1 MQYDQLYTNVYRVC
15 LHQRRRQKGGW
26 LAAESPDRHDAVD
39 GLPITG
45 RRAELSR
52 WLDAAVTGPGQ
63 AKVVV
68 ERPGHQNNRPGM

>member
-1 MQYDQLYTNVYRVC
+1 MTSCIRMCTGYAFI
-15 LHQRRRQKGGW
+15 KEGGKRGGGP
-26 LAAESPDRHDAVD
+26 AAESPDRHDAVD